1 MKEVPNNE
9 ISEETVP
16 IPEEILSVSKEE
28 LLKVAKMNIDD
39 IKKDRLK
46 KVFVCLGVIAVV
58 CFYAVAA
65 SSMGMDSA
73 ELSAS
78 SAGFFA
84 AASSIPIK
92 RLSECH
98 LALKIVKRGY
108 KDYNDGNIDLN
119 TYYENYLSLALEAA
133 GKSQHLQGCPGI
145 APAAEDSRQEI
156 VKQQGKD
163 IENDVEQELQFPFV
177 PQWQQQHGQR

>member
-28 LLKVAKMNIDD
+28 LLNVAKLNIDD

-46 KVFVCLGVIAVV
+46 KVFVCLGVIAAV
-58 CFYAVAA
+58 CLYVDAA
-65 SSMGMDSA
+65 SSMGMDPS
-73 ELSAS
+73 ELSAT
-78 SAGFFA
+78 SAGLFT

-108 KDYNDGNIDLN
+108 KDYKDGNIDLN
-119 TYYENYLSLALEAA
+119 TYYENYLSLALEAV
-133 GKSQHLQGCPGI
+133 GKSFKDYLNEE
-145 APAAEDSRQEI
+145 AVDTEE
-156 VKQQGKD
+156 KGK
-163 IENDVEQELQFPFV
+163 
-177 PQWQQQHGQR
+177 GM